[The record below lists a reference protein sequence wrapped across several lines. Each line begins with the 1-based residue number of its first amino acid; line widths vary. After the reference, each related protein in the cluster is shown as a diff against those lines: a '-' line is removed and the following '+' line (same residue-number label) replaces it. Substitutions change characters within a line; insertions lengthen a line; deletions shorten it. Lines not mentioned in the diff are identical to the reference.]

1 MTDLVELAHYYNLAD
16 QLIKIA
22 DKEQLAECARLLA
35 MNVAHYEMK
44 YGALLLD
51 DVLATTQSGTPND
64 QQAELMA
71 KGTETLVGMLGNVMQ
86 GFDKQVSH

>member
-1 MTDLVELAHYYNLAD
+1 MTDLTKYRQYSEIAE

-51 DVLATTQSGTPND
+51 EVLATTQSGAPND

-71 KGTETLVGMLGNVMQ
+71 KGTETLVGILGNVMQ

>member
-1 MTDLVELAHYYNLAD
+1 MTDLTKYRQYSEIAE

-44 YGALLLD
+44 YGALLLEEI
-51 DVLATTQSGTPND
+51 LATTQSGTPND

>member
-1 MTDLVELAHYYNLAD
+1 MTDLTKYRQYSEIAD
-16 QLIKIA
+16 QLIEIA

-44 YGALLLD
+44 YGVMLLEEIL
-51 DVLATTQSGTPND
+51 VATQSGKPNE

-71 KGTETLVGMLGNVMQ
+71 KSTETLVGMLGNVMQ
-86 GFDKQVSH
+86 GFDNR

>member
-1 MTDLVELAHYYNLAD
+1 MTDLTKYRQYSEIAE

-44 YGALLLD
+44 YGAMLLD
-51 DVLATTQSGTPND
+51 EVLATTQSGTPND

>member
-1 MTDLVELAHYYNLAD
+1 MTDLTKFRQYNEIAD
-16 QLIKIA
+16 QLIEIA
-22 DKEQLAECARLLA
+22 DKKQLAECAKLLA

-44 YGALLLD
+44 YGAMLLEEI
-51 DVLATTQSGTPND
+51 LATTQSGKPNER
-64 QQAELMA
+64 QTELMA

>member
-1 MTDLVELAHYYNLAD
+1 MTDLTRFRQYKEIAD
-16 QLIKIA
+16 QLIEIA

-35 MNVAHYEMK
+35 LNVAHYEMK
-44 YGALLLD
+44 FGALLLD

-64 QQAELMA
+64 QQAELVA
-71 KGTETLVGMLGNVMQ
+71 KGMETMVGVLGNVMQ

>member
-1 MTDLVELAHYYNLAD
+1 MTDLTKFLQYKEIDD
-16 QLIKIA
+16 QLVEIA

-35 MNVAHYEMK
+35 INVAHYEMK
-44 YGALLLD
+44 YGAVLLEEI
-51 DVLATTQSGTPND
+51 LATTQTGKLNE

-86 GFDKQVSH
+86 GFDQQVSH

>member
-1 MTDLVELAHYYNLAD
+1 MTDLTKYRQYSEIAE

-22 DKEQLAECARLLA
+22 DKEQLEECARLLA

-51 DVLATTQSGTPND
+51 EVLATTQSGKPND

>member
-1 MTDLVELAHYYNLAD
+1 MTDLTKFRQYKEIAD
-16 QLIKIA
+16 QLVEIA

-44 YGALLLD
+44 YGAMLLEEI
-51 DVLATTQSGTPND
+51 LATTQSGKPNK

-86 GFDKQVSH
+86 GFDEQVSH